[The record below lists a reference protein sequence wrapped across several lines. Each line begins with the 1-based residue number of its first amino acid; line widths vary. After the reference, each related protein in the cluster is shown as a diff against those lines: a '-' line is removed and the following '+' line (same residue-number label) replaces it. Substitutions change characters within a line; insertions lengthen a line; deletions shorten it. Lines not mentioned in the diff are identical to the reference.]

1 MAKKKKMTA
10 SQAASARWKDN
21 PDYQEEDFEM
31 ESEAAFW
38 WRKMGRRGQIR
49 LILVILILLFGFW
62 FILGMP
68 GVVTH
73 PFGLGA

>member
-1 MAKKKKMTA
+1 MAKKKKKMTPKE
-10 SQAASARWKDN
+10 AASARWAESPDFKD
-21 PDYQEEDFEM
+21 DFEM

-38 WRKMGRRGQIR
+38 WRKMGRRGHVG
-49 LILVILILLFGFW
+49 LIGTIIVCLFGLW

-73 PFGLGA
+73 PFGW